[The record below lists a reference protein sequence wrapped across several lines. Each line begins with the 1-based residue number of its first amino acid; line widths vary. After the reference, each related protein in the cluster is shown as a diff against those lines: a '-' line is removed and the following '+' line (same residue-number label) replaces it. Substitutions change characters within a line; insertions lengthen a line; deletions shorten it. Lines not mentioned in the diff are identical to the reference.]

1 MKSKYLFNF
10 LAILLVLLSIIIF
23 SVSYSG
29 TSILL
34 HILIIID
41 ILVGF
46 VLSIILNIK
55 YVKNKMYISSIITI
69 CLTLWFIVLVADYIS
84 SFYLVESILGG
95 VSTLIYPILSFT
107 YSLPLLIIVVVNMF
121 FSYKKTSKTFTIK
134 SV

>member
-1 MKSKYLFNF
+1 MER
-10 LAILLVLLSIIIF
+10 
-23 SVSYSG
+23 G
-29 TSILL
+29 
-34 HILIIID
+34 ILIIID

-69 CLTLWFIVLVADYIS
+69 YLTLWFMVLVADYIS

>member
-69 CLTLWFIVLVADYIS
+69 YLTLWFMVLVADYIS